1 MMKAIIFHE
10 YGGIDKLK
18 CEEVPTPNLQHGE
31 VLVKVKAAAINHLDI
46 WERMGGVPL
55 PHISGSDISGE
66 VVQKSNDTIGP
77 KIGTK
82 VVIFPVITCGR
93 CEFCLSH
100 QLDHCS
106 QHKIIGFQINGGYAE
121 YVKVPT
127 FNLFPITSNLSFE
140 EAAALPV
147 AGSTAWHMLINKG
160 KVNPTSTVLIHGSS
174 SGVSVFAIQLSKIFG
189 AKVIVTAG
197 TNEKAKKA
205 LKLGADYTVNY
216 KEKNVTEEVKRITHG
231 KGVDIVLDHV
241 GEATFNIGL
250 ESLRY
255 GGKMISAGVTTGK
268 DIKFNIQYL
277 YRNDL
282 SIDGSYIS
290 TKNEFFQVLKMAEEG
305 RLKSIIS
312 KVFSL
317 KDASKAQSE
326 MEHSRHFG
334 KLLLKM

>member
-1 MMKAIIFHE
+1 M
-10 YGGIDKLK
+10 
-18 CEEVPTPNLQHGE
+18 
-31 VLVKVKAAAINHLDI
+31 
-46 WERMGGVPL
+46 
-55 PHISGSDISGE
+55 
-66 VVQKSNDTIGP
+66 
-77 KIGTK
+77 
-82 VVIFPVITCGR
+82 
-93 CEFCLSH
+93 
-100 QLDHCS
+100 
-106 QHKIIGFQINGGYAE
+106 
-121 YVKVPT
+121 
-127 FNLFPITSNLSFE
+127 
-140 EAAALPV
+140 
-147 AGSTAWHMLINKG
+147 
-160 KVNPTSTVLIHGSS
+160 
-174 SGVSVFAIQLSKIFG
+174 
-189 AKVIVTAG
+189 
-197 TNEKAKKA
+197 
-205 LKLGADYTVNY
+205 KLGADYTVNY

-277 YRNDL
+277 YRNEL

-290 TKNEFFQVLKMAEEG
+290 TKNEFFHVLKMAEEG

-317 KDASKAQSE
+317 KDASKTQSE